1 MWGTKKK
8 VRYNPGV
15 VHGGAEGAPAV
26 ANQIPTATNGLADAN
41 VPASEPEWDVVLP
54 QSKGDPFQAS
64 CTGGTGNV
72 LQQDFNIQC
81 AEFGKIQNML
91 INLQVNAVA
100 TGTTT
105 QIVPTPYWI
114 DHIDFFLPDMTIIE
128 TLRPDQIWVETC
140 SLQTDQEVNTMAPL
154 FNQDTTNPA
163 YAFAPALANGSN
175 KLDFWVSLNYSFL
188 VASQP
193 YLRGFGDG
201 YIKVRVYYAT
211 DIVGAGTKLTSLTGF
226 DPYLWVQEAVLSPE
240 VEAALDSLHASSSGA
255 VYNSIVRDQISLN
268 LQVAA
273 ASSQQTIQLQGFNCL
288 SAGIYLQFKDG
299 TTPPYCL
306 SRLQIDSMYLQDAG
320 GKQITQNFK
329 DEMIETI
336 IAPQVVPVSSYFI
349 NSNST
354 TYIFPFCTNISRC
367 IDSGRKLGSYG
378 LTGNEKALIT
388 VGAAHP
394 WTTGCLLNVYSWSYA
409 SVVVKRNNAK
419 LSKPGANGRM

>member
-54 QSKGDPFQAS
+54 QSKGNPFQAS
-64 CTGGTGNV
+64 VTGGSGSV
-72 LQQDFNIQC
+72 MQQDFNIQC
-81 AEFGKIQNML
+81 SEFGKIQNILLNM
-91 INLQVNAVA
+91 QATAVA

-114 DHIDFFLPDMTIIE
+114 DHIDFFLPDNSIIE
-128 TLRPDQIWVETC
+128 TLRADQIWVETC

-175 KLDFWVSLNYSFL
+175 KLDYWVSLNYSFL
-188 VASQP
+188 VGSQP

-201 YIKVRVYYAT
+201 YIKIRVYYST
-211 DIVGAGTKLTSLTGF
+211 NIVGAGTLLTSLTNYEPF
-226 DPYLWVQEAVLSPE
+226 LWVQEAVLSPE

-255 VYNSIVRDQISLN
+255 VYNSMVRDQISLN
-268 LQVAA
+268 LSAGL
-273 ASSQQTIQLQGFNCL
+273 ASSQQRIQLQGFNCQ
-288 SAGIYLQFKDG
+288 SAGLYFQFKDG
-299 TTPPYCL
+299 TTPDYCL
-306 SRLQIDSMYLQDAG
+306 SRIQIGSMYLEDAG
-320 GKQITQNFK
+320 GKQITQNFS
-329 DEMIETI
+329 DEMIEAI

-378 LTGNEKALIT
+378 LTGNERAVVTL
-388 VGAAHP
+388 GATP
-394 WTTGCLLNVYSWSYA
+394 FVNGNLLNVISWSYA
-409 SVVVKRNNAK
+409 SVVVRRNSAK
-419 LSKPGANGRM
+419 LVKPGAQGKV